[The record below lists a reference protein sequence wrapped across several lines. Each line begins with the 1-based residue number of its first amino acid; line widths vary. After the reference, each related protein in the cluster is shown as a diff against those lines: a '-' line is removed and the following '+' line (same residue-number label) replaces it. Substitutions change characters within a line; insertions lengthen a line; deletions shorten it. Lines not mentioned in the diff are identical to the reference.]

1 MTHHNPISLSVE
13 DLNNV
18 DLSAEDLNNIDL
30 SAEDAHKITL
40 SVIDW
45 FYTQILNAIVA
56 QADVKLGASALCSV
70 LSKINAESAVVLG
83 ATGSLKAPARIIG
96 SAGMALGASAE
107 VSVTARIIA
116 LASVALGADA
126 TMSTVSKI
134 IGAAGVGLGGTANVV
149 APSRVNASAGVSVG
163 ASGVASVRSLLVAQS
178 GAQFGAQVAAKCPAI
193 IIGSAGM
200 GMGATAELDAGGSP
214 QFLLDA
220 LTTTA
225 FAAYSLRKL
234 KAAYTGYACRVR
246 RTSDNAEFDIAF
258 DSNDAVSAD
267 SLCYQSDVSQGALSS
282 VFSGTL
288 GYVAVWYDQVGNN
301 NLAQT
306 TVGYQP
312 QLIDSGTLIT
322 YNDKPSLRSYA
333 SGNDLLEASFDLISA
348 TNLTFN
354 VVRTQMSDSN
364 GRCDMWGV
372 RNNTTYVL
380 RAYGGDSGN
389 GATRIST
396 AGGYRSI
403 TTLKDSLFQKIVRA
417 SEGASGVV
425 RRNGA
430 QLINNV
436 YAAGV
441 GNLNFNTITIGG
453 TTGLYYDPSAHYCEV
468 IVFAADATADFETL
482 ESNQMGYYGIV

>member
-1 MTHHNPISLSVE
+1 MTQFSPVT
-13 DLNNV
+13 
-18 DLSAEDLNNIDL
+18 LSAEDVNDIEL
-30 SAEDAHKITL
+30 SAADVHKITL

-45 FYTQILNAIVA
+45 FYVQILNAIVA
-56 QADVKLGASALCSV
+56 QAAVKLGATALCSV
-70 LSKINAESAVVLG
+70 LSKINAESAIVLG
-83 ATGSLKAPARIIG
+83 ASGSLSTPSRIIG
-96 SAGMALGASAE
+96 SAGRALGATAE

-116 LASVALGADA
+116 LASVVLGAEA
-126 TMSTVSKI
+126 VMSTVSKI
-134 IGAAGVGLGGTANVV
+134 IGAAGVSLGATANVS
-149 APSRVNASAGVSVG
+149 APSKIDGAAAVGLG
-163 ASGVASVRSLLVAQS
+163 ASGVAAVRSLLVAQS
-178 GAQFGAQVAAKCPAI
+178 GASFGAQVAARCPAI
-193 IIGSAGM
+193 IIGAAGM
-200 GMGATAELDAGGSP
+200 GLGATAELDAGDISP

-234 KAAYTGYACRVR
+234 KAAYTGYACKVR

-282 VFSGTL
+282 VFSGTH
-288 GYVAVWYDQVGNN
+288 GYVVVWYDQVSSN

-306 TVGYQP
+306 TVNYQP
-312 QLIDSGTLIT
+312 QLINSGAMIT

-333 SGNDLLEASFDLISA
+333 NGNDFLKASFDLINA
-348 TNLTFN
+348 TDLTFN
-354 VVRTQMSDSN
+354 VVRTQMSDSS
-364 GRCDMWGV
+364 GRCDMWNV

-380 RAYGGDSGN
+380 RACGGNSGN
-389 GATRIST
+389 GSTYIDT
-396 AGGYRSI
+396 AGGRRTI

-441 GNLNFNTITIGG
+441 GNLNFNTIAIGG
-453 TTGLYYDPSAHYCEV
+453 NTSLYYDPSAHYCEV
-468 IVFAADATADFETL
+468 IVFAADATADFGTL

>member
-1 MTHHNPISLSVE
+1 MTHHNPISLSVD
-13 DLNNV
+13 DLNNI
-18 DLSAEDLNNIDL
+18 DLSVEDLNNIDL

-56 QADVKLGASALCSV
+56 
-70 LSKINAESAVVLG
+70 
-83 ATGSLKAPARIIG
+83 
-96 SAGMALGASAE
+96 
-107 VSVTARIIA
+107 
-116 LASVALGADA
+116 LASVALGSEAV
-126 TMSTVSKI
+126 MSTVSKI
-134 IGAAGVGLGGTANVV
+134 IGAAGVGLSGTANVV
-149 APSRVNASAGVSVG
+149 SPSKVNASAGVSVG
-163 ASGVASVRSLLVAQS
+163 ASVVAAVRSLLVAQS
-178 GAQFGAQVAAKCPAI
+178 GAQFGAQVAARCPAI
-193 IIGSAGM
+193 IIGAAGM
-200 GMGATAELDAGGSP
+200 GMGATAELDAGDISP

-234 KAAYTGYACRVR
+234 KAAYTGYACKVR

-282 VFSGTL
+282 VFSGTY
-288 GYVAVWYDQVGNN
+288 GYVAVWYDQVSSN

-312 QLIDSGTLIT
+312 QLIDSGALIT

-333 SGNDLLEASFDLISA
+333 SGNDFLVASFDLINA
-348 TNLTFN
+348 TDLTFN

-364 GRCDMWGV
+364 GRCDMWSV
-372 RNNTTYVL
+372 RNNATYVL
-380 RAYGGDSGN
+380 RALGADSGN
-389 GATRIST
+389 SST
-396 AGGYRSI
+396 YIYSANNRRTI

-417 SEGASGVV
+417 SEGTSGVV

-441 GNLNFNTITIGG
+441 GNLNFNTIAIGG
-453 TTGLYYDPSAHYCEV
+453 NSGMYYDPSAHYCEV